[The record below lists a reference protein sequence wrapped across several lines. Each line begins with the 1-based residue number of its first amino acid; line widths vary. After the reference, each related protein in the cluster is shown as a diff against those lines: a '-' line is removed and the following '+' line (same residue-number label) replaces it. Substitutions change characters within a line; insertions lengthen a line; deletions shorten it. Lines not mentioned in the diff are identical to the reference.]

1 MDFFNEE
8 LGLKIPGHVAVI
20 LDGNGRWAKQRKMP
34 RTYGHKVGSQVVEDM
49 LLDFCASW
57 CGPCQMLLPV
67 IEELSNE
74 VTDAKICKINV
85 DEESSLAEKYGV
97 MSIPTLVV
105 VKDGRT
111 VSTSVGVQPK
121 DKILEM
127 LK

>member
-1 MDFFNEE
+1 MAVLHVSKDDFEQE
-8 LGLKIPGHVAVI
+8 VLKADKPVLV
-20 LDGNGRWAKQRKMP
+20 DFWA
-34 RTYGHKVGSQVVEDM
+34 T
-49 LLDFCASW
+49 W